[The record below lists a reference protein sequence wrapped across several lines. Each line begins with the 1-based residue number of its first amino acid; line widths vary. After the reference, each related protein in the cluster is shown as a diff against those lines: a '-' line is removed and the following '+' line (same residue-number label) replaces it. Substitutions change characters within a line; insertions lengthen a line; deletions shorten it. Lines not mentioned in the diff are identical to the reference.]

1 MADHALWRGALISLP
16 FTAFTIK
23 MAITDWPVD
32 DRPRE
37 KLLSKGPDALSD
49 AELLAI
55 FLRTGVTGKSA
66 VDLARDL
73 LARCGSLSAL
83 CSASGRDVC
92 ELPGMGPAKYAQ
104 LQAVL
109 EMARRA
115 LKEKITNGNALN
127 SPSAVR
133 EYLRLKLQALP
144 HEVFVALFLDAQNR
158 VIEIEELFRGTLTQ
172 TSVYP
177 REVVKRALHH
187 NAGAVI
193 FAHNHPS
200 GVAEPSHA
208 DETLTQALK
217 QALALV
223 DVRVLDHFIVAG
235 AGVVSFAERGL
246 I

>member
-1 MADHALWRGALISLP
+1 MKLREPDIHQRTWPETERTTYQALHA
-16 FTAFTIK
+16 
-23 MAITDWPVD
+23 VD
-32 DRPRE
+32 
-37 KLLSKGPDALSD
+37 GMSD
-49 AELLAI
+49 ASVLAVL
-55 FLRTGVTGKSA
+55 LRTGSKEKSA
-66 VDLARDL
+66 VDVARDL
-73 LARCGSLSAL
+73 LVTHGGLAGAIAAVSELADDRAARINA
-83 CSASGRDVC
+83 
-92 ELPGMGPAKYAQ
+92 AQ
-104 LQAVL
+104 EIMRRVL
-109 EMARRA
+109 R
-115 LKEKITNGNALN
+115 EKLTSGNALN

-144 HEVFVALFLDAQNR
+144 HEVFVCLFLDAQNR

-187 NAGAVI
+187 NAGAAI

-235 AGVVSFAERGL
+235 GGVVSFAERGL
-246 I
+246 L

>member
-1 MADHALWRGALISLP
+1 M
-16 FTAFTIK
+16 TI
-23 MAITDWPVD
+23 ADWPVD

-37 KLLSKGPDALSD
+37 KLLAKGPAALSD

-55 FLRTGVTGKSA
+55 FLRIGVSGRSA

-73 LARCGSLSAL
+73 LNEFGSLSAL
-83 CSASGRDVC
+83 CAASEQELCR
-92 ELPGMGPAKYAQ
+92 LPGVGRAKFAQ
-104 LQAVL
+104 LQAVV

-115 LKEKITNGNALN
+115 LREKLSTGNALN

-133 EYLRLKLQALP
+133 DYLRLKMQSLP
-144 HEVFVALFLDAQNR
+144 HEVFVAMFLDAQNR
-158 VIEIEELFRGTLTQ
+158 VIETEELFRGTLTQ

-187 NAGAVI
+187 NAGALI
-193 FAHNHPS
+193 LAHNHPS

-223 DVRVLDHFIVAG
+223 DIRVLDHFIVAG
-235 AGVVSFAERGL
+235 SSVLSFAERGL
-246 I
+246 L

>member
-1 MADHALWRGALISLP
+1 M
-16 FTAFTIK
+16 TI
-23 MAITDWPVD
+23 ADWPID

-37 KLLSKGPDALSD
+37 QLLAKGPAALSD

-55 FLRTGVTGKSA
+55 FLRIGVSGKSA
-66 VDLARDL
+66 VDLAREL
-73 LARCGSLSAL
+73 LTRFGSLSAL
-83 CSASGRDVC
+83 CAASEQELCR
-92 ELPGMGPAKYAQ
+92 LPGIGRAKFAQ
-104 LQAVL
+104 LQAVI

-115 LKEKITNGNALN
+115 LREKLTTGNALN

-133 EYLRLKLQALP
+133 DYLRLKMQSLP
-144 HEVFVALFLDAQNR
+144 HEVFVAMFLDAQNR
-158 VIEIEELFRGTLTQ
+158 VIETEELFRGTLTQ

-193 FAHNHPS
+193 LAHNHPS
-200 GVAEPSHA
+200 GVAEPSRA

-223 DVRVLDHFIVAG
+223 DIRVLDHFIVAG
-235 AGVVSFAERGL
+235 SSVLSFAERGL
-246 I
+246 L